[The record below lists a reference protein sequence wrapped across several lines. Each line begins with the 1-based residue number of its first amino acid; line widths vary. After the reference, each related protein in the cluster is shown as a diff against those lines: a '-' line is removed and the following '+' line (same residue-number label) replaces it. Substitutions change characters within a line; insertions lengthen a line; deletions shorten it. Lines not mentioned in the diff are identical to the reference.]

1 MGLGKKKSIRGAYG
15 KSVLF
20 HVGHSTTILA
30 QRDESCPRQMIS
42 VGAALD
48 VGKSVAEIPKRV
60 CIILRGPHAASLA
73 AGFGAGLD

>member
-1 MGLGKKKSIRGAYG
+1 
-15 KSVLF
+15 
-20 HVGHSTTILA
+20 
-30 QRDESCPRQMIS
+30 MIS

-48 VGKSVAEIPKRV
+48 VGKSVAEIPKSV